1 MSDTPPAVASLVA
14 AVKFGQDEFVV
25 KGNDVRP
32 FVSARLCGTAVT
44 LLYDTGAVIT
54 CLRKD
59 IYEQIKEN
67 SDPKLHIFRELK
79 PQRMAVGAN
88 NKPLDIIA
96 EVKMLL
102 CMAGQQRWQNF
113 FIVENLPVEGLIGL
127 DAIKLFDLTYN
138 PAVRRLLGSSE
149 SLVTAAHSVTIAPN
163 DMEVVA
169 VNFPLPKCPTED
181 YVIEGVQEASIPPTL
196 VTTTTGQNV
205 LVPFYNSSA
214 EPVNIKGN
222 TVIGHCSTAESIAP
236 FSKVCAKVLAIN
248 EQTFDK
254 WSLDERL
261 RFIQETVKT
270 DHMTKEESN
279 ELLALCKQFPRIFS
293 MNEYDLGRCNSYTH
307 SIQMKDNE
315 PVFVQQFR
323 VPEVHREKIIEHV
336 NELLK
341 LNVLTHSISKY
352 SSPIFCVAK
361 RSGALRV
368 VTDYRMVNERSV
380 PHYHVG
386 QTIDECIDQIGRLN
400 TQFMS
405 SLDMRA
411 CFYQIPLDKDSRKIT
426 AFTVRGLG
434 TFEYAT
440 CPMGLLSAPA
450 ACYSMMGVVLRGLPN
465 VIVYLDDVLIVSA
478 TRSEH
483 LQHLREVFERFKL
496 HNLKLNLAKCS
507 FFALSL
513 DYLGYE
519 LTKEGLRPGKDKI
532 AVVRDFPPP
541 TTVKEIQSFL
551 GLAQYFRR
559 HIRNFSIIGQ
569 HLTQLTSKKSQ
580 WKGGQLPEQA
590 AQAFEWFK
598 QRLCSR
604 PLVRYPD
611 FKRPFILSTDAATG
625 DAAKQIPG
633 GLGAVLTQLDDKGVE
648 YVVGYA
654 SRGLKSFE
662 KNYGA
667 YLLEL
672 QAATWGIEYYSTY
685 LKGTRFTL
693 RVDHKPLT
701 TLSNVHKKTLNN
713 LQLLMLTYDFILE
726 YRAGKD
732 NVLPDFCSRHPHLDP
747 DDDKKR
753 IVTAIEIPAPS
764 YTDVFNYSV
773 SDLFKLQEND
783 PDCKAL
789 RDFIK
794 TKKLA
799 DVDNKHLIVTL
810 AKNAILNEHSLVF
823 VVEKNSDGSPAPK
836 LFVPRAIQREFI
848 RAAHCGTMGGH
859 SGITA
864 SVARLRESCYWPSL
878 MNDVRNFIMYCK
890 TCQHARSHLK
900 KTPAPL
906 GELDLVDQPWVRVH
920 LDLFG
925 PLQGP
930 GPNRFIL
937 LCTDA
942 FSKYAEIVPIK
953 NKTAEVVA
961 EAFWSRWICR
971 FGVPIQLISD
981 RGLEFCNSIINR
993 LSTRL
998 GIDKRM
1004 TSGFHPRSNG
1014 MVEIKNKSL
1023 ARYIRS
1029 TIEESTLFWEDL
1041 LPAVAFSYNTATS
1054 AAIQTTPFKALYGVD
1069 PRYPFH
1075 DATGL
1080 ERNLLGDGGFGDEL
1094 YLRIERVRRHA
1105 EKHNMSFRDSY
1116 TINFN
1121 KDKSPLDFKVGQKV
1135 LLHSPSMALRGLS
1148 EKKTNYK
1155 FIRPWCGP
1163 YKIHEVHG
1171 NNNVTL
1177 LLPHKKDNS
1186 KYLRVHMDR
1195 VKLYYEEEEG
1205 HAPPSPPPDAV
1216 HSRPENNELPSLRN
1230 NVDTLPKQ
1238 PRQPNDSLRHLNK
1251 KGSTAKVHVDD
1262 DSDSE
1267 AYAEGSRS
1275 STPTPSDAA
1284 DDPESNDEHPSPAAS
1299 AGEHSEDDDESDGG
1313 GGGGAAAAGP
1323 STAQSALQS
1332 ARKKLVEKVK
1342 QVFSPRREDAAAA
1355 PPLEEDENEPDP
1367 DLDQANAG
1375 SAWNPQGWA
1384 EQPFATTGRQLR
1396 RRNKRGGGANDEL
1409 HLAPGNVSAGIHRK
1423 PRSDRGKKR
1432 GPRNPDDQ
1440 QPKQ

>member
-14 AVKFGQDEFVV
+14 AVALAADEFVV

-32 FVSARLCGTAVT
+32 FVTARLCGTTVT
-44 LLYDTGAVIT
+44 LLYDTGAVIS
-54 CLRKD
+54 CLRRD
-59 IYEQIKEN
+59 IYELIKEN
-67 SDPKLHIFRELK
+67 SDPQQHIFREVK

-127 DAIKLFDLTYN
+127 DAIRLFDLTYN
-138 PAVRRLLGSSE
+138 PAVRRLIGASE
-149 SLVTAAHSVTIAPN
+149 SLVTTAHSVNIAPN
-163 DMEVVA
+163 EMEVIT
-169 VNFPLPKCPTED
+169 VNFTLPQCPTDD
-181 YVIEGVQEASIPPTL
+181 YVIEGLQEYSIPPTL
-196 VTTTTGQNV
+196 VSTKTGQQV
-205 LVPFYNSSA
+205 SVPFYNSSA
-214 EPVNIKGN
+214 APINIKGN
-222 TVIGHCSTAESIAP
+222 TVVGHCSTAECSAP
-236 FSKVCAKVLAIN
+236 FSEVCAKVLAIN
-248 EQTFDK
+248 EKTFDK
-254 WSLDERL
+254 WSIAERMK
-261 RFIQETVKT
+261 FIQNTVKT
-270 DHMTKEESN
+270 DHMTKEAAQ
-279 ELLALCKQFPRIFS
+279 ELLTLCKQFPHIFS
-293 MNEYDLGRCNSYTH
+293 MDEYDLGRCNSYTH
-307 SIQMKDNE
+307 SVQMKDDE

-323 VPEVHREKIIEHV
+323 VPETHRQKIIEHV

-361 RSGALRV
+361 KSGSLRV
-368 VTDYRMVNERSV
+368 VTDFRLVNSKSV

-386 QTIDECIDQIGRLN
+386 QTVDECVDQIGRLN
-400 TQFMS
+400 TKYMS

-411 CFYQIPLDKDSRKIT
+411 CFYQIPLDKASRKIT

-434 TFEYAT
+434 TFEYTT

-465 VIVYLDDVLIVSA
+465 VIVYLDDVLIVSE
-478 TRSEH
+478 TRADH
-483 LQHLREVFERFKL
+483 LRHLREVFERFKS

-507 FFALSL
+507 FFARSL

-519 LTKEGLRPGKDKI
+519 LTTEGLRPGKDKI

-541 TTVKEIQSFL
+541 TTVKQIQSFL

-569 HLTQLTSKKSQ
+569 HLTQLTSKKHP
-580 WKGGQLPEQA
+580 WKGGPLPPKA
-590 AQAFEWFK
+590 AEAFEWFK
-598 QRLCSR
+598 KRLCSR

-625 DAAKQIPG
+625 DAAKEVPG
-633 GLGAVLTQLDDKGVE
+633 GLGAVLTQVDDQNVE
-648 YVVGYA
+648 YVVSFA

-662 KNYGA
+662 ANYGA

-672 QAATWGIEYYSTY
+672 QAACWGIEHFSTY

-713 LQLLMLTYDFILE
+713 LQLLMLTYDFVLE

-732 NVLPDFCSRHPHLDP
+732 HVLPDWCSRHPQP
-747 DDDKKR
+747 DQTGSEPQV
-753 IVTAIEIPAPS
+753 VTAIEIPAPA

-783 PDCKAL
+783 PVCKSL
-789 RDFIK
+789 RDFLR
-794 TKKLA
+794 TKKLQN
-799 DVDNKHLIVTL
+799 DDNKNLVVTL

-848 RAAHCGTMGGH
+848 RAAHSGTMGGH
-859 SGITA
+859 SGIT
-864 SVARLRESCYWPSL
+864 SSLARLRTSCYWPSM
-878 MNDVRNFIMYCK
+878 MNDVRDFIMYCK

-925 PLQGP
+925 PLRGP
-930 GPNRFIL
+930 GPNTMIL
-937 LCTDA
+937 MCTDA
-942 FSKYAEIVPIK
+942 YSKYVEIVPIK

-961 EAFWSRWICR
+961 EAFWARWICR
-971 FGVPIQLISD
+971 YGVPIQLISD
-981 RGLEFCNSIINR
+981 RGLEFTNSVINR

-998 GIDKRM
+998 GIDKRL
-1004 TSGFHPRSNG
+1004 TSGFHPASNG
-1014 MVEIKNKSL
+1014 MIEIKNKSL

-1029 TIEESTLFWEDL
+1029 VVDESTLHWEEL

-1054 AAIQTTPFKALYGVD
+1054 AAIQTTPFKMLYGCD
-1069 PRYPFH
+1069 PRYPYS
-1075 DATGL
+1075 DQTGL

-1121 KDKSPLDFKVGQKV
+1121 KDKPPPDFKVGQKV
-1135 LLHSPSMALRGLS
+1135 LLHSPSMALRGLP
-1148 EKKTNYK
+1148 EKKVNFK
-1155 FIRPWCGP
+1155 FIRPWIGP
-1163 YKIHEVHG
+1163 FVINEVHA

-1177 LLPHKKDNS
+1177 VLPYKKDGKNL
-1186 KYLRVHMDR
+1186 LRVHVDR
-1195 VKLYYEEEEG
+1195 IKLYYDPDEKEKQYV
-1205 HAPPSPPPDAV
+1205 APPPPPDAAV
-1216 HSRPENNELPSLRN
+1216 HSRPEKNAPLQQGNARPVQKLPHQL
-1230 NVDTLPKQ
+1230 T
-1238 PRQPNDSLRHLNK
+1238 DSLRHLNK
-1251 KGSTAKVHVDD
+1251 KRSTYVHDSSEESD
-1262 DSDSE
+1262 DSDE
-1267 AYAEGSRS
+1267 YAAESRS
-1275 STPTPSDAA
+1275 SSPALDTAAA
-1284 DDPESNDEHPSPAAS
+1284 DDPEDNASPAGS
-1299 AGEHSEDDDESDGG
+1299 AGERSENDDDDDPDDGG
-1313 GGGGAAAAGP
+1313 GGGAVAGP
-1323 STAQSALQS
+1323 STATSALQNV
-1332 ARKKLVEKVK
+1332 RKKLQ
-1342 QVFSPRREDAAAA
+1342 QVFSPRKEKTTKVQ
-1355 PPLEEDENEPDP
+1355 PPPAVEKEPDQN
-1367 DLDQANAG
+1367 LDSGTRG
-1375 SAWNPQGWA
+1375 STWDPQGWSQ
-1384 EQPFATTGRQLR
+1384 QPFARGGRQLR
-1396 RRNKRGGGANDEL
+1396 RRHKSNEGNQESPQ
-1409 HLAPGNVSAGIHRK
+1409 LAPSDVSDNCHRK
-1423 PRSDRGKKR
+1423 PRKDKGTKR
-1432 GPRNPDDQ
+1432 PPPKAPDDQ
-1440 QPKQ
+1440 PAQP